1 MCCFFL
7 ALVFLG
13 PRIGYLIYWLLA
25 PVRVNA
31 SLEAFNF
38 PWLVG
43 ILAIIFAPWTILMYS
58 IVFPLNGWDWL
69 WIGLAIGADI
79 ATYMGGTFKRKDV
92 PYYPETAP

>member
-1 MCCFFL
+1 
-7 ALVFLG
+7 
-13 PRIGYLIYWLLA
+13 
-25 PVRVNA
+25 
-31 SLEAFNF
+31 
-38 PWLVG
+38 
-43 ILAIIFAPWTILMYS
+43 MYS